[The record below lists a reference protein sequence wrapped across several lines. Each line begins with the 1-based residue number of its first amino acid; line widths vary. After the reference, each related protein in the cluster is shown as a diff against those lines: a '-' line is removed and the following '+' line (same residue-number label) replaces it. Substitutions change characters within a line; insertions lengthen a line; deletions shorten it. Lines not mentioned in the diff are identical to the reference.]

1 MKNIFYV
8 FSIFF
13 VYFYSSNS
21 FSLQTHQNK
30 KSYKN
35 TVQDYID
42 TAWSL
47 TLEENDSALVFAKR
61 AQKLSKENNYYLGE
75 AIALESQGLYHE
87 IVTGNYDLASKF
99 YFEGIAICEKHNL
112 TYASSIYHSLGVM
125 FHTSDN
131 YNKALEYYNTAYE
144 KAKKDKDSILQK
156 KCLIN
161 IGSVYSSLQNFEEA
175 KLTMFKSLK
184 INKNNE
190 LNYNIYANLGNLF
203 IRQEQYKEAIP
214 YLEKA
219 VEIHPDNIDSEKNL
233 MYLIEAKAA
242 LRDSTG
248 MYQKVNRA
256 ITEANNITALRA
268 KGNLYDALS
277 KYFYAFEDYKTAI
290 DYQKKYHSIYVETK
304 EKQRDQTVYDLE
316 TSYQTEKKEREL
328 QQKKANEKLLVI
340 VLAFL
345 GILLL
350 LLSFFYFKN
359 RKKNQQLAKQKLL
372 LENALEDKN
381 VLFKEIH
388 HRVKN
393 NLQVISSLLS
403 LQQRQ
408 ITDPKAS
415 QAIQE
420 GRNRV
425 KAMALIHQNLYQ
437 DTNLIGVKTDDYI
450 QKLANSLIKNYR
462 VNDKDI
468 QLNLNV
474 EPIKLDIDTIIPLGL
489 VINELISNALKYAF
503 KGHNSGTIS
512 IDLKEDKNQLNL
524 TITDNG
530 IGLPN
535 DFSIEDSSSL
545 GFKLIKAFSDKIEAT
560 LNIDSSEKGTSISI
574 QIPNIKTH

>member
-1 MKNIFYV
+1 MKRFFYL
-8 FSIFF
+8 SILFF
-13 VYFYSSNS
+13 ACFLTHNGY
-21 FSLQTHQNK
+21 SLQATHNK
-30 KSYKN
+30 EIYQN
-35 TVQDYID
+35 TVQSYID
-42 TAWSL
+42 TAWNF
-47 TLEENDSALVFAKR
+47 TIEENDSALVYAKK
-61 AQKLSKENNYYLGE
+61 AHKLSKENNYHLGE
-75 AIALESQGLYHE
+75 AMALESQGLYHE
-87 IVTGNYDLASKF
+87 IVTGNYDLASQF
-99 YFEGIAICEKHNL
+99 YFDGIAICEAYNL
-112 TYASSIYHSLGVM
+112 TYTSSIYHSLGVM

-144 KAKKDKDSILQK
+144 KAKKDNDSILQK

-161 IGSVYSSLQNFEEA
+161 MGSVYSSLQNFEQA
-175 KLTMFKSLK
+175 KHTMLKSLN

-219 VEIHPDNIDSEKNL
+219 IEIHTDNIDSEKNL

-248 MYQKVNRA
+248 MYQKINRA

-290 DYQKKYHSIYVETK
+290 DYQKKYQSIYVEIK

-328 QQKKANEKLLVI
+328 EQKKANEKLLVI

-359 RKKNQQLAKQKLL
+359 RKKNQQLAKQKVL
-372 LENALEDKN
+372 LENALDDKN
-381 VLFKEIH
+381 VLLKEIH

-408 ITDPKAS
+408 ITDKKAS

-437 DTNLIGVKTDDYI
+437 DTNLISVKTDDYI

-468 QLNLNV
+468 QLNLNI
-474 EPIKLDIDTIIPLGL
+474 EPVKLDIDTIIPLGL

-512 IDLKEDKNQLNL
+512 INLMEVKNHLNL